1 MRAVISLMY
10 LSRDRQNPYG
20 DMEKYIKYFCRYRGL
35 DLIESKCK
43 ISKNKRPVLTVYV
56 DNWEREYLEGL
67 LKGVH
72 RRFSGKVRVFVG
84 ILH

>member
-10 LSRDRQNPYG
+10 LGRDRQDHYES
-20 DMEKYIKYFCRYRGL
+20 MEKYIKYFCRYRGL

-56 DNWEREYLEGL
+56 NNWEREYLEGL

-72 RRFSGKVRVFVG
+72 RRFNGKVRVFVRV
-84 ILH
+84 LH